1 VELQRIGSSLAAIPR
16 YGSGVHARPSNPPEE
31 PLELYSFESSPFARP
46 VRDALCELELPYI
59 LRSVGRSRAGD
70 WVPPMFRD
78 ALSVTSDPGTRN
90 RQKLFDRAGRIS
102 IPYLVDPNTGQEMAE
117 SEQII
122 DYLEATYAQSD
133 SG

>member
-1 VELQRIGSSLAAIPR
+1 
-16 YGSGVHARPSNPPEE
+16 
-31 PLELYSFESSPFARP
+31 
-46 VRDALCELELPYI
+46 
-59 LRSVGRSRAGD
+59 
-70 WVPPMFRD
+70 MFRD